1 MQKKANISV
10 VGIGVIIAWLAVLT
24 VLMVVFQ
31 MQRVK
36 TAEIMR
42 QGQRDMTRRIEKM
55 EREKSV
61 RKSEITE

>member
-1 MQKKANISV
+1 MQKKANISAA
-10 VGIGVIIAWLAVLT
+10 GIGVMIAWLAVLT

-36 TAEIMR
+36 TAESMK

-55 EREKSV
+55 EKEKSV
-61 RKSEITE
+61 RTSEITE